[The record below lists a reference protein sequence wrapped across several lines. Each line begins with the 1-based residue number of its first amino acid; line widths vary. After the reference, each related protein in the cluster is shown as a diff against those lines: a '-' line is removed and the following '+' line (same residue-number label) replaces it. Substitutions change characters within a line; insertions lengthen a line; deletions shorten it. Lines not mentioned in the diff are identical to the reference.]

1 MCTVCSKLPRKTVD
15 EEKRG
20 SAPSKGKCYEMGSL
34 ALIGV
39 VNASADIIPGMVA
52 WMVSIASGENPGLR
66 WLDRQSRLG
75 KASQEFSTFQSLLQA
90 R

>member
-1 MCTVCSKLPRKTVD
+1 MCTVCSKLPWKTLD

-20 SAPSKGKCYEMGSL
+20 CVPSKGKCYEMGSL
-34 ALIGV
+34 DLIGV
-39 VNASADIIPGMVA
+39 VNASANIISGMA
-52 WMVSIASGENPGLR
+52 ARMLSIASGENPGFR
-66 WLDRQSRLG
+66 RLDRQSRLG